1 MTRAELKETLRNIM
15 NEESEYQVFFKNA
28 LEKAGKS
35 ITDMSDEEKKEFF
48 NKIDAAW
55 DGEGEKN
62 EGNAFGAA
70 VVAAKKAG
78 EDEFEVGGK
87 TYKVEE
93 SVNEE
98 EIKWNAVQNAIINFL
113 KTNTKILDKRVQAKD
128 TNGVKGGL
136 KSIISGL
143 VNAQRNLKLQSVNE
157 IKKGSIVMP
166 YAMDKHGEFIVDK
179 VFKNKDGE
187 TSYIGKFKKSCE
199 TREFILHSKDK
210 IVKESVNEAG
220 IPKMYTKYR
229 AVIKKIKELEDTQQK
244 LAKTYFDARSK
255 GDVATEKSQLELMKK
270 NQKQLNAYR
279 KNLTSIESD
288 YINNMDYFPGE

>member
-1 MTRAELKETLRNIM
+1 MNYSDILQDISVDLSSMVKKHLKNIKKLDSKQQTQFGKLFGDM
-15 NEESEYQVFFKNA
+15 KQGIDDLSE
-28 LEKAGKS
+28 G
-35 ITDMSDEEKKEFF
+35 
-48 NKIDAAW
+48 
-55 DGEGEKN
+55 
-62 EGNAFGAA
+62 
-70 VVAAKKAG
+70 
-78 EDEFEVGGK
+78 
-87 TYKVEE
+87 TYE
-93 SVNEE
+93 
-98 EIKWNAVQNAIINFL
+98 
-113 KTNTKILDKRVQAKD
+113 
-128 TNGVKGGL
+128 
-136 KSIISGL
+136 
-143 VNAQRNLKLQSVNE
+143 SVNE

-187 TSYIGKFKKSCE
+187 TSYIGKFKKSGE

>member
-1 MTRAELKETLRNIM
+1 MDKADILQDISVEL
-15 NEESEYQVFFKNA
+15 S
-28 LEKAGKS
+28 KS
-35 ITDMSDEEKKEFF
+35 IKKHLQHIKQLPSADKKQIEKLISNFK
-48 NKIDAAW
+48 
-55 DGEGEKN
+55 DGLDDLSEG
-62 EGNAFGAA
+62 
-70 VVAAKKAG
+70 
-78 EDEFEVGGK
+78 
-87 TYKVEE
+87 TYE
-93 SVNEE
+93 
-98 EIKWNAVQNAIINFL
+98 
-113 KTNTKILDKRVQAKD
+113 
-128 TNGVKGGL
+128 
-136 KSIISGL
+136 
-143 VNAQRNLKLQSVNE
+143 SVNE
-157 IKKGSIVMP
+157 IKKCSIVMP

-187 TSYIGKFKKSCE
+187 TSYIGKFKKSGE